1 MTAITFFEDAWHDGS
16 PKVMGPM
23 TQSFMHGST
32 VFDGARAFARQA
44 PDLDLHCARLLRSA
58 EVMGL
63 KTDLAVTALC
73 DLAIDGVKRF
83 AADAELYIR
92 PALWAE
98 DGFLQPEGEA
108 RFSLTL
114 FEVPMPAPSGLS
126 VCLSSF
132 RRPDPN
138 MAPTLAKAACLYPN
152 TSLALI
158 EAQDKGFDNAVMRD
172 GTGHVV
178 ELGTSNLWL
187 VKNGVATTPEPNGTF
202 LDGVTR
208 RRVMALLNEAGVET
222 RETTVSAEDLATAD
236 ELFST
241 GNLGKVLP
249 IIRYEDRDLQPG
261 SVFAHARELYFAY
274 AKGETV

>member
-1 MTAITFFEDAWHDGS
+1 
-16 PKVMGPM
+16 
-23 TQSFMHGST
+23 
-32 VFDGARAFARQA
+32 
-44 PDLDLHCARLLRSA
+44 
-58 EVMGL
+58 
-63 KTDLAVTALC
+63 
-73 DLAIDGVKRF
+73 
-83 AADAELYIR
+83 
-92 PALWAE
+92 
-98 DGFLQPEGEA
+98 
-108 RFSLTL
+108 
-114 FEVPMPAPSGLS
+114 MPAPSGLS

-152 TSLALI
+152 TSLALQ
-158 EAQDKGFDNAVMRD
+158 EAKDKGFDNAVMRD
-172 GTGHVV
+172 GAGHVV

-222 RETTVSAEDLATAD
+222 RETTVSEEDLATAD

-249 IIRYEDRDLQPG
+249 ITRYEDNDLQPG
-261 SVFAHARELYFAY
+261 PVFAHARELYFAY